1 MKVLLAVDG
10 SDYTKRMLAYLAAHD
25 ELLGKRCAYIAV
37 TVVAAITAR
46 SARFL
51 ERKVVEDYYRDEA
64 ETVLRPVQAFG
75 EMQGWSL
82 TVVKAHGHAAESI
95 AGVAREEKADLVV
108 MGSHG
113 HSALGNMV
121 MGSVA
126 MSVMARCTVPVLLI
140 R

>member
-10 SDYTKRMLAYLAAHD
+10 SAYTKRMLAYLAAHD
-25 ELLGKRCAYIAV
+25 ELLGTGCEYLAI
-37 TVVAAITAR
+37 TVVASITAR
-46 SARFL
+46 AARFL
-51 ERKVVEDYYRDEA
+51 DKQVVDDYYQDEA
-64 ETVLRPVQAFG
+64 EAVLQPVQAFAK
-75 EMQGWSL
+75 MQGWSL
-82 TVVKAHGHAAESI
+82 RVLKTHGHAAETI
-95 AGVAREEKADLVV
+95 AEVAREEKADLIV

-126 MSVMARCTVPVLLI
+126 MSVMARCSVPALLI